1 MLNLKIKIIKKRNKA
16 SQVELDNNWKSIKG
30 FPHYKINK
38 KGQIKRIDA
47 VVTDCRGIN
56 FFRKGRILSTR
67 KTKKGYIQVDMC
79 EDGVLYGRFVHVL
92 LAETFIP
99 NPNKLPIVNHIDENP
114 SNNDLDNLE
123 WCDYS
128 YNAKHSYNK
137 IKKAHAKEQKAVY
150 RINIK
155 TNEYVKYNGIREA
168 ARENNVYHSNIRK
181 AILNNGYC
189 GNYKWKYV

>member
-1 MLNLKIKIIKKRNKA
+1 MLNLKIKIIKKRNKV
-16 SQVELDNNWKSIKG
+16 SQVELDNDWKSIKG
-30 FPHYKINK
+30 FPHYKINR

-47 VVTDCRGIN
+47 IVTDCRGIN

-67 KTKKGYIQVDMC
+67 KNKQGYIQVDMC
-79 EDGVLYGRFVHVL
+79 EDGVSYGRFVHVL

-128 YNAKHSYNK
+128 YNAKHRYNK

-168 ARENNVYHSNIRK
+168 ARENNVNHSNIRK

-189 GNYKWKYV
+189 CNYKWKYV